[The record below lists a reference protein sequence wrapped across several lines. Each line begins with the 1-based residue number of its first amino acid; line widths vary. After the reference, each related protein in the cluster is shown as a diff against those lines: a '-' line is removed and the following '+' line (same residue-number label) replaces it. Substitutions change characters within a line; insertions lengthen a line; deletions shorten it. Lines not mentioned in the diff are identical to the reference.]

1 MVQVVAIANPTLVLI
16 LAHTLAHWKEQG
28 PDDCQGPVSLCGV
41 KSSWPPVD
49 GGGGWKVFAGG
60 GQGAEG
66 EREGRQVPAVTAV
79 EP

>member
-1 MVQVVAIANPTLVLI
+1 M
-16 LAHTLAHWKEQG
+16 
-28 PDDCQGPVSLCGV
+28 SLCGV

-66 EREGRQVPAVTAV
+66 EREGRQVPAVAAV